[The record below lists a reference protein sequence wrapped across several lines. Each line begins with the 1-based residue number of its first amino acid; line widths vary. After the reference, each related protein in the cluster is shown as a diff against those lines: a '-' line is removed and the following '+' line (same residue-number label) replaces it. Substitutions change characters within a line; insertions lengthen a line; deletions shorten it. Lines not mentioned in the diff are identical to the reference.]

1 MDALLE
7 NPKNWVAL
15 GFVLFVALFIKKILP
30 MVVKA
35 LDARRARIEE
45 QLAQA
50 QRLREEAEALLVH
63 YQQKQKEMLAEAEQ
77 MLADT
82 KAEITRLKARAEEE
96 LKASLE
102 RRSAQASERI
112 ARIDKE
118 ATDAVRAHLVNV
130 AVKATELLMKET
142 LKDRAEDPTITRA
155 VEQIRKLH

>member
-30 MVVKA
+30 MIVKA

-82 KAEITRLKARAEEE
+82 KADISRMRQRAEED
-96 LKASLE
+96 LRASIT
-102 RRSAQASERI
+102 RRSAQAEERI
-112 ARIDKE
+112 ARIEKE
-118 ATDAVRAHLVNV
+118 AADAVRAHLVDV
-130 AVKATELLMKET
+130 AVKATELLVSEK
-142 LKDRAEDPTITRA
+142 LGSQASDPTIPRTLA
-155 VEQIRKLH
+155 EVKKLH

>member
-1 MDALLE
+1 MEELIYE
-7 NPKNWVAL
+7 PKNWVAL
-15 GFVLFVALFIKKILP
+15 SFLLFFALFIKKILP
-30 MVVKA
+30 LINKG
-35 LDARRARIEE
+35 LDGRRARIED

-50 QRLREEAEALLVH
+50 SRLREEAEQLLVR
-63 YQQKQKEMLAEAEQ
+63 YQQKQKAMLAEAEQ

-112 ARIDKE
+112 ARIEKE